1 MAHPGPAM
9 PSRREILLTPA
20 AWAAAGAVEA
30 AGGND
35 AGPHHNTSS
44 GAGYRASLEG
54 WARAGITQVEIA
66 NNLLDAFLATESL
79 ATAKRVLTDNGLTA
93 VSASCGVGG
102 LIEPNPGRAAALDR
116 LKKQCE
122 TLATLGLVRTYAT
135 TATTVRPTA
144 DDYKA
149 AAGHLREVGEI
160 GRQFQMT
167 VMFEF
172 VRQSTFASTLTTL
185 LPIVR
190 AAGHPNTG
198 VLFDCYHFWSGLNK
212 LEDLDLLRPD
222 EVKHVHFQ
230 DVQDMPREMLDLTTR
245 VMPGDGVAPL
255 TTILGSSPAR
265 RRMPDPFG
273 RALRATVPG
282 ARSLRDRTRDQ
293 AKSRG
298 GDATGQV
305 L

>member
-1 MAHPGPAM
+1 M

-20 AWAAAGAVEA
+20 AWAAASAVQA
-30 AGGND
+30 AGQ
-35 AGPHHNTSS
+35 AMTLALHHNTSS

-66 NNLLDAFLATESL
+66 NNLLDAFLKTESL

-102 LIEPNPGRAAALDR
+102 LIEPNPGRAAAFDR

-122 TLATLGLVRTYAT
+122 MLATLGLVRTYAT
-135 TATTVRPTA
+135 TATTAKPTD

-190 AAGHPNTG
+190 AAGHANTG

-212 LEDLDLLRPD
+212 LEDLDLLRPG

-230 DVQDMPREMLDLTTR
+230 DVPDMPREMLDLTTR

-255 TTILGSSPAR
+255 TTILQKLADKAAYAGPLSVELFAPRFQVRDPYEIAGEIKPKAEAVMR
-265 RRMPDPFG
+265 R
-273 RALRATVPG
+273 
-282 ARSLRDRTRDQ
+282 
-293 AKSRG
+293 AK
-298 GDATGQV
+298 V

>member
-1 MAHPGPAM
+1 M
-9 PSRREILLTPA
+9 PSRRDILLAPA
-20 AWAAAGAVEA
+20 AWAAVGAGAGAA
-30 AGGND
+30 AGTMTL
-35 AGPHHNTSS
+35 ALHHNSS
-44 GAGYRASLEG
+44 SAAGYRASLEG

-66 NNLLDAFLATESL
+66 GNLLDAFLAKESL

-116 LKKQCE
+116 LKTQCE
-122 TLATLGLVRTYAT
+122 MLATLGLVRTYST
-135 TATTVRPTA
+135 TATTIRPAA

-149 AAGHLREVGEI
+149 AADRVREVGEI
-160 GRQFQMT
+160 GRQFHMT

-172 VRQSTFASTLTTL
+172 VRQSTFVSTLATL

-190 AAGHPNTG
+190 AAGHPNAG
-198 VLFDCYHFWSGLNK
+198 VLFDCYHFWSGLNR
-212 LEDLDLLRPD
+212 LEDLDLLRPG

-230 DVQDMPREMLDLTTR
+230 DLPDIPREMFDLTTR

-255 TTILGSSPAR
+255 TAILRKLADQAGYAGPLSVELFAPHFQAR
-265 RRMPDPFG
+265 DPFDIAREIKPKAEAVMR
-273 RALRATVPG
+273 RAG
-282 ARSLRDRTRDQ
+282 
-293 AKSRG
+293 
-298 GDATGQV
+298 V

>member
-1 MAHPGPAM
+1 M
-9 PSRREILLTPA
+9 PSRREILLAPA
-20 AWAAAGAVEA
+20 AWAAAGAVQA
-30 AGGND
+30 AG
-35 AGPHHNTSS
+35 AMTLALHHNTSS

-66 NNLLDAFLATESL
+66 GNLLDAFLAKESL

-122 TLATLGLVRTYAT
+122 MLATLGLVRTYAT
-135 TATTVRPTA
+135 TATAIKPAA

-149 AAGHLREVGEI
+149 AADRLREVGEI

-190 AAGHPNTG
+190 AANHPNAG
-198 VLFDCYHFWSGLNK
+198 VLFDCYHFWSGPNK
-212 LEDLDLLRPD
+212 LEDLDLLRPG

-230 DVQDMPREMLDLTTR
+230 DVPDMPRELLDLTTR

-255 TTILGSSPAR
+255 TTILQKLGDKAAYAGPLSVELFAPR
-265 RRMPDPFG
+265 FQ
-273 RALRATVPG
+273 
-282 ARSLRDRTRDQ
+282 TRDPYDI
-293 AKSRG
+293 AREIRPKAEAVMRR
-298 GDATGQV
+298 ANV

>member
-1 MAHPGPAM
+1 M

-20 AWAAAGAVEA
+20 ACAAAGAVEA
-30 AGGND
+30 ASR
-35 AGPHHNTSS
+35 AMTLALHHNTSS
-44 GAGYRASLEG
+44 GAGYRASLG
-54 WARAGITQVEIA
+54 AGPGRLTQVDRRRPA
-66 NNLLDAFLATESL
+66 R
-79 ATAKRVLTDNGLTA
+79 RVPRDRVARHCETLLTDNGLTA
-93 VSASCGVGG
+93 VSASCGLGG

-122 TLATLGLVRTYAT
+122 MLATLGLVRTYAT
-135 TATTVRPTA
+135 TATTVKPAA

-212 LEDLDLLRPD
+212 LEDLDLLRPG

-230 DVQDMPREMLDLTTR
+230 DVPDMPREMLDLTTR
-245 VMPGDGVAPL
+245 VMPGDGVTPLVAILQKLADKAAYAGPLSVELFAP
-255 TTILGSSPAR
+255 R
-265 RRMPDPFG
+265 FQ
-273 RALRATVPG
+273 
-282 ARSLRDRTRDQ
+282 TRDPYEIAREIKPKAEAVMRR
-293 AKSRG
+293 AK
-298 GDATGQV
+298 V